1 MQFYKGKL
9 CARSSSQNYGLHK
22 LHVNVLCNNAIMKGF
37 YKHLKKHIEKFNQ
50 KMLTMT
56 SPNKT
61 AK

>member
-1 MQFYKGKL
+1 ML
-9 CARSSSQNYGLHK
+9 EVVLRITHGLHK